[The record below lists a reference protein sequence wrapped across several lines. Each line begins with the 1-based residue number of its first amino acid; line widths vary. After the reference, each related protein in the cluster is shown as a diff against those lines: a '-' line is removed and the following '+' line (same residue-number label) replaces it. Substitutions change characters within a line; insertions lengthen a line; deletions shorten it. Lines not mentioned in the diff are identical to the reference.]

1 MRCALVH
8 DCLVGFGGAEGVL
21 GVLCEL
27 FPGAPIYT
35 LLWERGEQ
43 TRWIT
48 EGRNVRT
55 SFLQRVPG
63 ARRFYRFLLALM
75 PLAAESLDLGDY
87 EVVISSR
94 HAVAKG
100 VRTRWDQLH
109 ISYVHTPMR
118 YAWDLENVYLDVAG
132 ASRVMGLFARPLLHY
147 LRTWDVAAA
156 NRVDV
161 FVANSKTLRVAFGNC
176 TAEGRG

>member
-63 ARRFYRFLLALM
+63 PTLTVPGHTRASEGCKCPVFR
-75 PLAAESLDLGDY
+75 PC
-87 EVVISSR
+87 
-94 HAVAKG
+94 G
-100 VRTRWDQLH
+100 VCTRGK
-109 ISYVHTPMR
+109 
-118 YAWDLENVYLDVAG
+118 A
-132 ASRVMGLFARPLLHY
+132 
-147 LRTWDVAAA
+147 
-156 NRVDV
+156 
-161 FVANSKTLRVAFGNC
+161 
-176 TAEGRG
+176 